1 MIILLVCI
9 LICIITLCIVNLV
22 SYNRIMKQIK
32 SLISIQEDCFD
43 NLEIL
48 GNIVME
54 ELANEQATEEKE
66 EV

>member
-32 SLISIQEDCFD
+32 SIISIQEDCFD
-43 NLEIL
+43 NLEVLSI
-48 GNIVME
+48 IVME
-54 ELANEQATEEKE
+54 ELTNEQANEE

>member
-1 MIILLVCI
+1 MIILLICI
-9 LICIITLCIVNLV
+9 LICLITIFIVNLV

-48 GNIVME
+48 SDIVME
-54 ELANEQATEEKE
+54 ELTNEQANEE

>member
-9 LICIITLCIVNLV
+9 LICIIAIFIMNLV
-22 SYNRIMKQIK
+22 SYNRLMKQIK

-48 GNIVME
+48 SDIVME
-54 ELANEQATEEKE
+54 ELTNEQANEE

>member
-9 LICIITLCIVNLV
+9 LICLITIFIVNLV

-43 NLEIL
+43 NLEVLSI
-48 GNIVME
+48 IVME
-54 ELANEQATEEKE
+54 ELTNEQANEE

>member
-1 MIILLVCI
+1 MIILLICI
-9 LICIITLCIVNLV
+9 LICLITIFIVNLV

-43 NLEIL
+43 NLEVL
-48 GNIVME
+48 SDIVME
-54 ELANEQATEEKE
+54 ELANEQANEE

>member
-1 MIILLVCI
+1 MIILLVCM
-9 LICIITLCIVNLV
+9 LICLITIFIVNLV

-43 NLEIL
+43 NLEVLSI
-48 GNIVME
+48 IVME
-54 ELANEQATEEKE
+54 ELTNEQANEE

>member
-9 LICIITLCIVNLV
+9 LICLITIFIVNLV

-32 SLISIQEDCFD
+32 SLISNQEDCFD

-48 GNIVME
+48 SDIVME
-54 ELANEQATEEKE
+54 ELTNEQANEE

>member
-9 LICIITLCIVNLV
+9 LICLITIFIMNLV

-48 GNIVME
+48 SDIVME
-54 ELANEQATEEKE
+54 ELTNEQANEE

>member
-1 MIILLVCI
+1 MIILLICI
-9 LICIITLCIVNLV
+9 LICLITIFIVNLV

-43 NLEIL
+43 NLEVLSI
-48 GNIVME
+48 IVME
-54 ELANEQATEEKE
+54 ELTNEQENEE

>member
-22 SYNRIMKQIK
+22 SYNRIMKQIEQIK
-32 SLISIQEDCFD
+32 SIQEDCSD

-48 GNIVME
+48 IDIVME
-54 ELANEQATEEKE
+54 ELTNEQTGEK
-66 EV
+66 

>member
-9 LICIITLCIVNLV
+9 LICIITIFIVNLV
-22 SYNRIMKQIK
+22 SYNRLMKQIK

-43 NLEIL
+43 NLEVLSI
-48 GNIVME
+48 IVME
-54 ELANEQATEEKE
+54 ELTNEQENEE

>member
-1 MIILLVCI
+1 M
-9 LICIITLCIVNLV
+9 NLV

-48 GNIVME
+48 SDIVME
-54 ELANEQATEEKE
+54 ELANEQANEE

>member
-1 MIILLVCI
+1 MIILLACI
-9 LICIITLCIVNLV
+9 LICLITIFIVNLV

-48 GNIVME
+48 SDIVME
-54 ELANEQATEEKE
+54 ELTNEQANEE

>member
-9 LICIITLCIVNLV
+9 LICLITIFIMNLV

-32 SLISIQEDCFD
+32 SIISIQEDCFD
-43 NLEIL
+43 NLEVL
-48 GNIVME
+48 SDIVME
-54 ELANEQATEEKE
+54 ELANEQANEE

>member
-9 LICIITLCIVNLV
+9 LICIITIFIVNLV

-32 SLISIQEDCFD
+32 SLISIQEDCSD

-48 GNIVME
+48 IDIVME
-54 ELANEQATEEKE
+54 ELTNEQTGEK
-66 EV
+66 

>member
-43 NLEIL
+43 NLEVLSI
-48 GNIVME
+48 IVVE
-54 ELANEQATEEKE
+54 ELTNEQANEE

>member
-9 LICIITLCIVNLV
+9 LICIITIFIVNLV

-48 GNIVME
+48 SDIVME
-54 ELANEQATEEKE
+54 ELTNEQSNEE

>member
-9 LICIITLCIVNLV
+9 LICIITIFIMNLV
-22 SYNRIMKQIK
+22 SYNRLMKQIK

-43 NLEIL
+43 NLEVLSI
-48 GNIVME
+48 IVME
-54 ELANEQATEEKE
+54 ELTNEQANEE

>member
-9 LICIITLCIVNLV
+9 LICLITIFIVNLV
-22 SYNRIMKQIK
+22 SYNKIMKQIK
-32 SLISIQEDCFD
+32 SIISIQEDCFD

-48 GNIVME
+48 SDIVME
-54 ELANEQATEEKE
+54 ELANEQANEE

>member
-43 NLEIL
+43 NLEVLSI
-48 GNIVME
+48 IVME
-54 ELANEQATEEKE
+54 ELINEQANEE

>member
-1 MIILLVCI
+1 MIILLICI
-9 LICIITLCIVNLV
+9 LICIITIFIVNLV

-48 GNIVME
+48 SIIVME
-54 ELANEQATEEKE
+54 ELTNEQANEE

>member
-9 LICIITLCIVNLV
+9 LICIITIFIVNLV

-43 NLEIL
+43 NLEVLSI
-48 GNIVME
+48 IVME
-54 ELANEQATEEKE
+54 ELTNEQENEE

>member
-1 MIILLVCI
+1 M
-9 LICIITLCIVNLV
+9 NLV
-22 SYNRIMKQIK
+22 SYTRLMKQIK

-48 GNIVME
+48 SNIVME
-54 ELANEQATEEKE
+54 ELANEQAIEEKE

>member
-43 NLEIL
+43 NLEVL
-48 GNIVME
+48 SDIVME
-54 ELANEQATEEKE
+54 ELTNEQANEE

>member
-22 SYNRIMKQIK
+22 SYNRIMEQIK

-48 GNIVME
+48 SDIVME
-54 ELANEQATEEKE
+54 ELTNEQANE

>member
-48 GNIVME
+48 SIIVME
-54 ELANEQATEEKE
+54 ELINEQANEE

>member
-9 LICIITLCIVNLV
+9 LICLITIFIVNLV

-48 GNIVME
+48 SDIVME
-54 ELANEQATEEKE
+54 ELTNEQANEE

>member
-9 LICIITLCIVNLV
+9 LICLITIFIMNLV

-43 NLEIL
+43 NLEVL
-48 GNIVME
+48 SDIVME
-54 ELANEQATEEKE
+54 ELTNEQATEE

>member
-1 MIILLVCI
+1 MIILLICI
-9 LICIITLCIVNLV
+9 LICIITIFIVNLV

-43 NLEIL
+43 NLEVLSI
-48 GNIVME
+48 IVME
-54 ELANEQATEEKE
+54 ELTNEQANEE

>member
-9 LICIITLCIVNLV
+9 LICIITIFIVNLV

-32 SLISIQEDCFD
+32 SIISIQEDCFD
-43 NLEIL
+43 NLEVL
-48 GNIVME
+48 SDIVME
-54 ELANEQATEEKE
+54 ELANEQANEE

>member
-43 NLEIL
+43 NLEVL
-48 GNIVME
+48 SDIVME
-54 ELANEQATEEKE
+54 ELANEQANEE

>member
-22 SYNRIMKQIK
+22 SYNRIRKQIK

-48 GNIVME
+48 SDIVME
-54 ELANEQATEEKE
+54 ELTNEQANEE

>member
-43 NLEIL
+43 NLEVLSI
-48 GNIVME
+48 IVME
-54 ELANEQATEEKE
+54 ELTNEQANEE

>member
-43 NLEIL
+43 NLEVL
-48 GNIVME
+48 SDIVME
-54 ELANEQATEEKE
+54 ELVNEQENEE

>member
-9 LICIITLCIVNLV
+9 LICIITIFIVNLV

-43 NLEIL
+43 NLEVL
-48 GNIVME
+48 SDIVME
-54 ELANEQATEEKE
+54 ELANEQANEE

>member
-1 MIILLVCI
+1 MIILLACI
-9 LICIITLCIVNLV
+9 LICLITIFIVNLV

-43 NLEIL
+43 NLDIL
-48 GNIVME
+48 SDIVME
-54 ELANEQATEEKE
+54 ELTNEQANEE